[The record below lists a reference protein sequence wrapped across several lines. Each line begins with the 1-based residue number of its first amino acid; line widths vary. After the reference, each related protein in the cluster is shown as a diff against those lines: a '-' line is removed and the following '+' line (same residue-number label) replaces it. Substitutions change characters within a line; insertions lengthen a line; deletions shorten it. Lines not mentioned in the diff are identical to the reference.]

1 MHATNHA
8 SHCPRTPRALPLR
21 HCPLALALAACL
33 TAGVPTAVMAQVSAT
48 QLPTGGSIVGG
59 TGSINAASGGSQS
72 ITQTSNR
79 MALTWSAFDIGSSAT
94 VTFNQPSSNAAV
106 LNLIQGGNPTQIFG
120 NINANGQVF
129 LINTNGMIFGSTAQI
144 NVGGLVASTLGT
156 TASSF
161 MTGND
166 VLDAGGNTVALMSN
180 SGTINAAAGAVD
192 LIGGKVVNHGTITA
206 SAGNINLVG
215 ADKVTLT
222 FESGGFGVV
231 VDKALPLQ
239 LDSVAVEN
247 TGTLSAPG
255 GTITLQ
261 ARAAQ
266 GLFDQLINNSGII
279 RAAAISGVD
288 GSVSLIA
295 NGGGNVGIA
304 GSGSIDVGSGA
315 ISISTDRSVQQSG
328 VYTAGTLGGSIGGS
342 ASFSGSNRIATL
354 GMLDVGGT
362 LSLTNA
368 NGLTQTAALTVGGD
382 STFSLAGN
390 ALTLNNAANTFGGTF
405 SATGG
410 NVAVNAAGALTIGS
424 LSQSSNSALSLDA
437 GGRLTLPTTAINT
450 GSADLSLRSGDSLST
465 AAALS
470 GSNVSLTGTNG
481 ISLAHA
487 VTATGTLALT
497 SSTGAIDQTAGALTV
512 TGTSTIDAGAGAIN
526 LAGANNDFGQAI
538 SLTGAGVRVVDRT
551 TLQVASLTSA
561 GNTGIDLQ
569 AGGSLILP
577 MQSFDTG
584 SADLNLVSG
593 GGTLSTRA
601 ELRGRNVSL
610 SARDG
615 ITLNHDITSTGTLL
629 LSSSAGNINQT
640 GGLLDSGGTATAMA
654 GGTLNLGRAGNEFRD
669 SVSVSGTGITVV
681 DQTDLVVSS
690 LTSGANGA
698 VSLTAGN
705 ALTLPTQAIN
715 TGSADLTLRANGSVL
730 TSNGALTGNNVLLS
744 GRDGISLSGNL
755 TSAGTLELT
764 SSSGAIVQD
773 AGAIDATGAATV
785 DAASGIALNAAG
797 NDFRST
803 LSLSG
808 NGISVVDQNDL
819 TVSALTNGSN
829 NALSLQ
835 AGGALTL
842 PLADIDTGT
851 ANLTLRSGTR
861 LTTSG
866 VLAGNNIS
874 LTGINGITLG
884 DNVTTAGTLA
894 LTSSTGGITQTSG
907 LLDVSGAATINAGT
921 GAVTLANANN
931 DFRSGISLTGTGI
944 TVVDRNDL
952 TVSALNSGS
961 NGAVSLTAG
970 GALTLPAQVIDTG
983 SADLT
988 LRANG
993 GALTTGALAGRNL
1006 TLAGRD
1012 GVTFAQDVTSTGTL
1026 AVTTTNAAILQ
1037 SGGVFD
1043 IGGTATLNAGTGA
1056 IALGSAGND
1065 FRSGINLTGTG
1076 IAVVDQ
1082 NNLTVSSLS
1091 SGSNAAISLTAGG
1104 ALTLPAQT
1112 FNTGS
1117 ADLTLIANG
1126 GALSTAG
1133 TLSGR
1138 NITLRGRN
1146 GLTLAHDVTT
1156 SGNLQLGSDVA
1167 ITQTAGTLDVTGAAL
1182 ANAGGGTL
1190 SLSGA
1195 NNDFR
1200 SGVSLTG
1207 TGITVVDRNDLV
1219 ITALNSG
1226 SNGAVSLTAGG
1237 ALTLPAQII
1246 DTGSADL
1253 TLRANGGALTTGA
1266 LAGRNLTLTGRD
1278 GVTFAQDVTSTGT
1291 LAVTT
1296 TNAAILQNGG
1306 VFDIGGA
1313 ATLNAGT
1320 GAITLSSAGNDF
1332 RSAVNLTGTGIAI
1345 TDRSDLV
1352 VSSLSSGSNAAISLT
1367 AGGALVLPTQAL
1379 ETGSADLTLIANGG
1393 ALATGGDLSGANVL
1407 LTARDGLVLGHAVR
1421 STGTLSMQTTNANIS
1436 QSAGAITA
1444 AGSTTI
1450 NAGSGAISLTSASN
1464 DFVGL
1469 LNLSGAATQVRDSN
1483 TLTLGTLST
1492 DALTATSAGALNLGS
1507 GSVRGAL
1514 TASSGNAAITQGGA
1528 LSVFGAATLTAG
1540 SGDIV
1545 LTNSNNDFVEA
1556 LSVVGNNVDIVDRNA
1571 LAFGTVAADSLTTF
1585 AGAALDLGAGSIAN
1599 SLSAITNNG
1608 PITQD
1613 GALSVGGIV
1622 ALNAGTGGITLDSA
1636 GNAFQGALS
1645 LSGGA
1650 TRISNDAALTFGTL
1664 SVDALTATSTGAL
1677 NLGLGSVRGALT
1689 ASSGNAAITQSG
1701 ALSVGGP
1708 SSLNA
1713 GTASID
1719 LRDSGNDFGGAV
1731 TLTGGDVR
1739 LQDRNALALGL
1750 LSTGNLTA
1758 TSVGALNLGS
1768 GTVAGTL
1775 QATSTNG
1782 DISQSGALNV
1792 AGAST
1797 LDAGTGSIT
1806 LSDTNNALQGPVDLR
1821 GGATQLRNN
1830 TALTLGTIDTG
1841 ALELRSNGA
1850 LNLGS
1855 GRAASLIASSNG
1867 NAISQSGALAIAGDS
1882 SFDAGA
1888 NTIRLTNAG
1897 NDFVGAVSL
1906 SGGATEV
1913 VDASALRMGTLNTGA
1928 LTLASGGALTLGA
1941 GTVNGALAANANGA
1955 VDQNGALT
1963 VAGTSSLEAGTNAI
1977 ALIDAGNDFGGAVS
1991 LSGGDTQIFDRTAL
2005 TLGTLRTGALRA
2017 TSTGDLNLG
2026 SGTIDG
2032 ALTAQSNGGAL
2043 TQTDAL
2049 SVAGT
2054 ATLDAS
2060 SGNIALNNSANRF
2073 AGAVNLNGADVQIAG
2088 NTLTLGTLSTDA
2100 LTATSAGALNLGSG
2114 SVRGALTATSGNAAI
2129 SQGGALSVVGTATL
2143 NAGSG
2148 DIVLTDANNDFGSTV
2163 ALSGNTIALQDRNDL
2178 SIAALQSGANA
2189 AVSLVAGGGLNLPVS
2204 QIDTGTA
2211 ALTLAANGGMLAA
2224 AGPLRGGAVQLT
2236 GANGIALS
2244 NTLTAGTLNLTST
2257 NAAIIQSGGAV
2268 QVAGNT
2274 AVDAGSGAI
2283 TLDAAGNDF
2292 QGVLALRGGA
2302 TTVRDSNAL
2311 SLGTL
2316 DTGSLQV
2323 TSTGAMNLGV
2333 GLVNGD
2339 LVANTNGGVVTQSGA
2354 LTITGSTR
2362 INSSGAGITLDNA
2375 GNDFQSAVS
2384 LSGGDSRLRDRNAL
2398 ALGTL
2403 DVGALDVASTGG
2415 LDLGQGRI
2423 GGTLIARTQGGSNAA
2438 GTGFVAAAVT
2448 PLATGGAITQQ
2459 GALTVAG
2466 TSVLDAGSGAIV
2478 LTDANNDFQ
2487 GNVQA
2492 TGGSIAIVD
2501 RDVLA
2506 VSAQATD
2513 ALNLQAG
2520 TQLAS
2525 TGTLSGGSIALS
2537 GGSGVVLGH
2546 DINSAGNVALR
2557 SGGAITQ
2564 TGGSLTAGR
2573 LSGSAAGAVTLTGAN
2588 NAIAVLGDFSAQGL
2602 DVVSNR
2608 TLLVNG
2614 RVDGGASLRLRSG
2627 GELLLEGQLSGASS
2641 WLQAVAGIRQRAGS
2655 WIEAGLLSGSAGGA
2669 VVLGDAASFI
2679 DNRIGRLGN
2688 FTAGSGFS
2696 LTNAGNLLLV
2706 LANGSSYSVDAGNRP
2721 LFLSVRGDLL
2731 QDGRATLRN
2740 GTGTYAATGRIG
2752 TQDNPLYVI
2761 GSGTQTISAVGAPP
2775 AYFNA
2780 TTADGGL
2787 LDLAGTS
2794 GFNVPTSAFAARAQS
2809 SASRV
2814 VAFVDLSASGTP
2826 YRAFGLVRPGLR
2838 LPDDQQPACDA
2849 GDPDAVCSPP

>member
-120 NINANGQVF
+120 NLNANGQVF

-304 GSGSIDVGSGA
+304 GSGSIDVGNGA

-328 VYTAGTLGGSIGGS
+328 VYTAGALGGSIGGS

-368 NGLTQTAALTVGGD
+368 NGLTQTAALAVGGD
-382 STFSLAGN
+382 STFSLASN

-424 LSQSSNSALSLDA
+424 LSQSSNSALSLNA
-437 GGRLTLPTTAINT
+437 GGRLTLPTSAINT
-450 GSADLSLRSGDSLST
+450 GSADLGLRSGDSLST

-577 MQSFDTG
+577 VQSFDTG

-610 SARDG
+610 SGRDG

-669 SVSVSGTGITVV
+669 SVSLSGTGITVV

-715 TGSADLTLRANGSVL
+715 TGSADLTLRANGGVL

-744 GRDGISLSGNL
+744 GRDGISLGGNL
-755 TSAGTLELT
+755 TSAGTLELS

-819 TVSALTNGSN
+819 TVSALSSGSN
-829 NALSLQ
+829 AAVSLT
-835 AGGALTL
+835 AGGALVVPAQAFNTGS
-842 PLADIDTGT
+842 AD
-851 ANLTLRSGTR
+851 LTLIANGGT
-861 LTTSG
+861 LS
-866 VLAGNNIS
+866 
-874 LTGINGITLG
+874 
-884 DNVTTAGTLA
+884 TAGTLSGRNITLRGRDG
-894 LTSSTGGITQTSG
+894 LTLAHDVTTSG
-907 LLDVSGAATINAGT
+907 TLQLGSDVAIAQTAGTLDVTGAALANAG
-921 GAVTLANANN
+921 GGTLSLSSANN

-944 TVVDRNDL
+944 TVVDQNDL
-952 TVSALNSGS
+952 VVTALNSGS

-970 GALTLPAQVIDTG
+970 GALTLPAQV
-983 SADLT
+983 
-988 LRANG
+988 
-993 GALTTGALAGRNL
+993 
-1006 TLAGRD
+1006 
-1012 GVTFAQDVTSTGTL
+1012 
-1026 AVTTTNAAILQ
+1026 
-1037 SGGVFD
+1037 
-1043 IGGTATLNAGTGA
+1043 
-1056 IALGSAGND
+1056 
-1065 FRSGINLTGTG
+1065 
-1076 IAVVDQ
+1076 
-1082 NNLTVSSLS
+1082 
-1091 SGSNAAISLTAGG
+1091 
-1104 ALTLPAQT
+1104 
-1112 FNTGS
+1112 
-1117 ADLTLIANG
+1117 
-1126 GALSTAG
+1126 
-1133 TLSGR
+1133 
-1138 NITLRGRN
+1138 
-1146 GLTLAHDVTT
+1146 
-1156 SGNLQLGSDVA
+1156 
-1167 ITQTAGTLDVTGAAL
+1167 
-1182 ANAGGGTL
+1182 
-1190 SLSGA
+1190 
-1195 NNDFR
+1195 
-1200 SGVSLTG
+1200 
-1207 TGITVVDRNDLV
+1207 
-1219 ITALNSG
+1219 
-1226 SNGAVSLTAGG
+1226 
-1237 ALTLPAQII
+1237 I

-1306 VFDIGGA
+1306 VFDIGGTATLNAGTGAIALGSAGNDFRSGINLTGTGITVVDQNALTVSALSSGSNAAISLTAGGALTLPAQAFNTGSADLTLIANGGALSTAGTLSGRNITLRGRDGLTLAHDVTTSGTLQLGSDVAIAQTAGTLDVTGAALANAGGGTLSLSSANNDFRSGISLTGTGITLVDRNDLTVSALNSGSNGAVSLTAGGALTLAAQVIDTGSADLTLRANGGALTTGALAGRNLTLTGRDGVTFAQDVTSTGTLAVTTTNAVILQNGGVFDIGGA

-1320 GAITLSSAGNDF
+1320 GAITLDSAGNDF
-1332 RSAVNLTGTGIAI
+1332 RSGINLTGTGIAI

-1393 ALATGGDLSGANVL
+1393 ALATGGDLSGANVR

-1421 STGTLSMQTTNANIS
+1421 STGTLSMQTTNANIT

-1444 AGSTTI
+1444 AGNTTI
-1450 NAGSGAISLTSASN
+1450 NAGSGAVSLTSASN
-1464 DFVGL
+1464 DFVGP

-1492 DALTATSAGALNLGS
+1492 DALAATSAGALNLGS

-1514 TASSGNAAITQGGA
+1514 TATSGNAAITQGGA
-1528 LSVFGAATLTAG
+1528 LSVGGAATLNAG

-1556 LSVVGNNVDIVDRNA
+1556 LSVIGNNVDIVDRNA

-1608 PITQD
+1608 PITQN

-1622 ALNAGTGGITLDSA
+1622 ALNAGTGGITLGSA
-1636 GNAFQGALS
+1636 GNVFQGALS

-1650 TRISNDAALTFGTL
+1650 TRISNDTALTFGTL

-1713 GTASID
+1713 GTAIID

-1758 TSVGALNLGS
+1758 ASVGALNLGS

-1782 DISQSGALNV
+1782 EISQSGALNV

-1867 NAISQSGALAIAGDS
+1867 DAISQSGALAIAGDS

-1897 NDFVGAVSL
+1897 NDFAGAVSL

-1928 LTLASGGALTLGA
+1928 LTLASGGALTLGT
-1941 GTVNGALAANANGA
+1941 GTVNGALVANANGA

-1963 VAGTSSLEAGTNAI
+1963 VAGTSGLEAGTSAI

-1991 LSGGDTQIFDRTAL
+1991 LSGGDTQIVDRTAL

-2100 LTATSAGALNLGSG
+2100 LAATSAGALNLGSG

-2129 SQGGALSVVGTATL
+2129 IQGGALSVVGAATL
-2143 NAGSG
+2143 TAGSG
-2148 DIVLTDANNDFGSTV
+2148 DIVLTDANNDFGGTV
-2163 ALSGNTIALQDRNDL
+2163 GLSGHAIALQDRNDL

-2211 ALTLAANGGMLAA
+2211 ALTLAANGGVLAA

-2244 NTLTAGTLNLTST
+2244 NTLTAGTLTLTST
-2257 NAAIIQSGGAV
+2257 NAAITQSGGAV
-2268 QVAGNT
+2268 QVAGNA

-2292 QGVLALRGGA
+2292 QGVLALRGGG

-2333 GLVNGD
+2333 GLINGD

-2557 SGGAITQ
+2557 SGGAIIQ

-2573 LSGSAAGAVTLTGAN
+2573 LSGSAAGPVTLTGAN

-2706 LANGSSYSVDAGNRP
+2706 LANGSSYSVDAGNSP

>member
-8 SHCPRTPRALPLR
+8 SHCPRPPRALPLR

-33 TAGVPTAVMAQVSAT
+33 TASVPTAVMAQVSAT

-106 LNLIQGGNPTQIFG
+106 LNLIQSGNPTQIFG
-120 NINANGQVF
+120 NLNANGQVF

-247 TGTLSAPG
+247 NGTLSAPG

-295 NGGGNVGIA
+295 NGGANVGIA

-382 STFSLAGN
+382 SNFSLAGN

-424 LSQSSNSALSLDA
+424 LSQSSNSALSLNA

-512 TGTSTIDAGAGAIN
+512 TGTSTINAGAGAIN

-538 SLTGAGVRVVDRT
+538 SLTGAGMRVVDRT

-577 MQSFDTG
+577 VQSFDTG

-601 ELRGRNVSL
+601 DLRGRNVSL
-610 SARDG
+610 SGRDG
-615 ITLNHDITSTGTLL
+615 ITLNHDITSTGTLV

-640 GGLLDSGGTATAMA
+640 GGLLDSGGSATAMA

-681 DQTDLVVSS
+681 DQTELVVSS
-690 LTSGANGA
+690 LTGGANGA
-698 VSLTAGN
+698 VSLTAGS

-715 TGSADLTLRANGSVL
+715 TGSADLTLRANGGVL

-803 LSLSG
+803 LSVSG

-884 DNVTTAGTLA
+884 GNVITPGTLA
-894 LTSSTGGITQTSG
+894 LISSTGGITQSSG

-944 TVVDRNDL
+944 TVVDQNDL
-952 TVSALNSGS
+952 VITALNSGS

-970 GALTLPAQVIDTG
+970 GALTLPAQVIDTGSADLTLRANGGALTTDALAGRNLTLTGRDGVTFAQDVTSTGTLAVTTTNAVILQNGGVFDIGGAATLNAGTGAITLDSAGNDFRSGINLTGTGITVVDQNALTVSALSSGSNAAISLTAGGALVLPAQAFNTGSADLTLIANGGALSTAGTLSGRNITLRGRDGLTLAHDVTTSGTLQLGSDVAIAQTAGTLDVTGAALANAGGGTLSLSSANNDFRSGISLTGTGISVVDRNDLTVSSLNSGSNGAVSLTAGGALTLLAQVIDTG

-1076 IAVVDQ
+1076 IIV
-1082 NNLTVSSLS
+1082 
-1091 SGSNAAISLTAGG
+1091 
-1104 ALTLPAQT
+1104 
-1112 FNTGS
+1112 
-1117 ADLTLIANG
+1117 
-1126 GALSTAG
+1126 
-1133 TLSGR
+1133 
-1138 NITLRGRN
+1138 
-1146 GLTLAHDVTT
+1146 
-1156 SGNLQLGSDVA
+1156 
-1167 ITQTAGTLDVTGAAL
+1167 
-1182 ANAGGGTL
+1182 
-1190 SLSGA
+1190 
-1195 NNDFR
+1195 
-1200 SGVSLTG
+1200 
-1207 TGITVVDRNDLV
+1207 
-1219 ITALNSG
+1219 
-1226 SNGAVSLTAGG
+1226 
-1237 ALTLPAQII
+1237 
-1246 DTGSADL
+1246 
-1253 TLRANGGALTTGA
+1253 
-1266 LAGRNLTLTGRD
+1266 
-1278 GVTFAQDVTSTGT
+1278 
-1291 LAVTT
+1291 
-1296 TNAAILQNGG
+1296 
-1306 VFDIGGA
+1306 
-1313 ATLNAGT
+1313 
-1320 GAITLSSAGNDF
+1320 
-1332 RSAVNLTGTGIAI
+1332 

-1379 ETGSADLTLIANGG
+1379 ETGSADLTLVANGG
-1393 ALATGGDLSGANVL
+1393 ALATGGDLSGANVR
-1407 LTARDGLVLGHAVR
+1407 LTARDGLMLGHAVR
-1421 STGTLSMQTTNANIS
+1421 STGALSMQTANAAIT

-1444 AGSTTI
+1444 AGNTTI
-1450 NAGSGAISLTSASN
+1450 NAGSGAVSLTSASN

-1469 LNLSGAATQVRDSN
+1469 LNLSGGATQVRDSN

-1507 GSVRGAL
+1507 GSVHGAL
-1514 TASSGNAAITQGGA
+1514 TATSGNAAITQGGA
-1528 LSVFGAATLTAG
+1528 LSVGGTATLNAG

-1556 LSVVGNNVDIVDRNA
+1556 LSVVGSNVDIVDRNA

-1608 PITQD
+1608 PITQN

-1622 ALNAGTGGITLDSA
+1622 ALNAGAGGITLDSA

-1650 TRISNDAALTFGTL
+1650 TRISNDTALTFGTL

-1677 NLGLGSVRGALT
+1677 NLGLGSVRGVLT
-1689 ASSGNAAITQSG
+1689 ASSGNAAIIQGG

-1782 DISQSGALNV
+1782 EISQSGALNV

-1821 GGATQLRNN
+1821 GRATQLRNN

-1841 ALELRSNGA
+1841 ALQLRSNGA

-1855 GRAASLIASSNG
+1855 GRADSLIASSNG
-1867 NAISQSGALAIAGDS
+1867 NAISQSGALAIAGES
-1882 SFDAGA
+1882 AFDAGA
-1888 NTIRLTNAG
+1888 NTIRLTDAG

-1928 LTLASGGALTLGA
+1928 LTLASGGALTLGT
-1941 GTVNGALAANANGA
+1941 GTVNGALVANANGA
-1955 VDQNGALT
+1955 IDQNGALM

-1977 ALIDAGNDFGGAVS
+1977 ALTDAGNDFGGAVS
-1991 LSGGDTQIFDRTAL
+1991 LSGGDTQIVDRTAL

-2129 SQGGALSVVGTATL
+2129 TQGGALSVFGTATL
-2143 NAGSG
+2143 TAGSG

-2163 ALSGNTIALQDRNDL
+2163 ALSGNAIALQDRNDL
-2178 SIAALQSGANA
+2178 SVAALQSGANA
-2189 AVSLVAGGGLNLPVS
+2189 AVSLVAGGGLSLPVS

-2244 NTLTAGTLNLTST
+2244 NTLTAGTLTLTST
-2257 NAAIIQSGGAV
+2257 NAAITQSGGAV
-2268 QVAGNT
+2268 QVAGN
-2274 AVDAGSGAI
+2274 AVVDAGSGAI
-2283 TLDAAGNDF
+2283 ALDAAGSDF
-2292 QGVLALRGGA
+2292 QGLLALRGGA

-2333 GLVNGD
+2333 GLINGD

-2466 TSVLDAGSGAIV
+2466 TSVLDAGSGDIV

-2520 TQLAS
+2520 IQLAS

-2588 NAIAVLGDFSAQGL
+2588 NAIAALGDFSAQGL

-2706 LANGSSYSVDAGNRP
+2706 LANGSSYSVDAGNSP

>member
-1 MHATNHA
+1 
-8 SHCPRTPRALPLR
+8 
-21 HCPLALALAACL
+21 
-33 TAGVPTAVMAQVSAT
+33 
-48 QLPTGGSIVGG
+48 
-59 TGSINAASGGSQS
+59 
-72 ITQTSNR
+72 
-79 MALTWSAFDIGSSAT
+79 
-94 VTFNQPSSNAAV
+94 
-106 LNLIQGGNPTQIFG
+106 
-120 NINANGQVF
+120 
-129 LINTNGMIFGSTAQI
+129 
-144 NVGGLVASTLGT
+144 
-156 TASSF
+156 
-161 MTGND
+161 
-166 VLDAGGNTVALMSN
+166 
-180 SGTINAAAGAVD
+180 
-192 LIGGKVVNHGTITA
+192 
-206 SAGNINLVG
+206 
-215 ADKVTLT
+215 
-222 FESGGFGVV
+222 
-231 VDKALPLQ
+231 
-239 LDSVAVEN
+239 
-247 TGTLSAPG
+247 
-255 GTITLQ
+255 
-261 ARAAQ
+261 
-266 GLFDQLINNSGII
+266 
-279 RAAAISGVD
+279 
-288 GSVSLIA
+288 
-295 NGGGNVGIA
+295 
-304 GSGSIDVGSGA
+304 
-315 ISISTDRSVQQSG
+315 
-328 VYTAGTLGGSIGGS
+328 
-342 ASFSGSNRIATL
+342 
-354 GMLDVGGT
+354 
-362 LSLTNA
+362 
-368 NGLTQTAALTVGGD
+368 
-382 STFSLAGN
+382 
-390 ALTLNNAANTFGGTF
+390 
-405 SATGG
+405 
-410 NVAVNAAGALTIGS
+410 
-424 LSQSSNSALSLDA
+424 
-437 GGRLTLPTTAINT
+437 
-450 GSADLSLRSGDSLST
+450 
-465 AAALS
+465 
-470 GSNVSLTGTNG
+470 
-481 ISLAHA
+481 
-487 VTATGTLALT
+487 
-497 SSTGAIDQTAGALTV
+497 
-512 TGTSTIDAGAGAIN
+512 
-526 LAGANNDFGQAI
+526 
-538 SLTGAGVRVVDRT
+538 
-551 TLQVASLTSA
+551 
-561 GNTGIDLQ
+561 
-569 AGGSLILP
+569 
-577 MQSFDTG
+577 
-584 SADLNLVSG
+584 
-593 GGTLSTRA
+593 
-601 ELRGRNVSL
+601 
-610 SARDG
+610 
-615 ITLNHDITSTGTLL
+615 
-629 LSSSAGNINQT
+629 
-640 GGLLDSGGTATAMA
+640 
-654 GGTLNLGRAGNEFRD
+654 
-669 SVSVSGTGITVV
+669 
-681 DQTDLVVSS
+681 
-690 LTSGANGA
+690 
-698 VSLTAGN
+698 
-705 ALTLPTQAIN
+705 
-715 TGSADLTLRANGSVL
+715 
-730 TSNGALTGNNVLLS
+730 
-744 GRDGISLSGNL
+744 
-755 TSAGTLELT
+755 
-764 SSSGAIVQD
+764 
-773 AGAIDATGAATV
+773 
-785 DAASGIALNAAG
+785 
-797 NDFRST
+797 
-803 LSLSG
+803 
-808 NGISVVDQNDL
+808 
-819 TVSALTNGSN
+819 
-829 NALSLQ
+829 
-835 AGGALTL
+835 
-842 PLADIDTGT
+842 
-851 ANLTLRSGTR
+851 
-861 LTTSG
+861 
-866 VLAGNNIS
+866 
-874 LTGINGITLG
+874 
-884 DNVTTAGTLA
+884 
-894 LTSSTGGITQTSG
+894 
-907 LLDVSGAATINAGT
+907 
-921 GAVTLANANN
+921 
-931 DFRSGISLTGTGI
+931 
-944 TVVDRNDL
+944 
-952 TVSALNSGS
+952 
-961 NGAVSLTAG
+961 
-970 GALTLPAQVIDTG
+970 
-983 SADLT
+983 
-988 LRANG
+988 
-993 GALTTGALAGRNL
+993 
-1006 TLAGRD
+1006 
-1012 GVTFAQDVTSTGTL
+1012 
-1026 AVTTTNAAILQ
+1026 
-1037 SGGVFD
+1037 
-1043 IGGTATLNAGTGA
+1043 
-1056 IALGSAGND
+1056 
-1065 FRSGINLTGTG
+1065 
-1076 IAVVDQ
+1076 
-1082 NNLTVSSLS
+1082 
-1091 SGSNAAISLTAGG
+1091 
-1104 ALTLPAQT
+1104 
-1112 FNTGS
+1112 
-1117 ADLTLIANG
+1117 
-1126 GALSTAG
+1126 
-1133 TLSGR
+1133 
-1138 NITLRGRN
+1138 
-1146 GLTLAHDVTT
+1146 
-1156 SGNLQLGSDVA
+1156 
-1167 ITQTAGTLDVTGAAL
+1167 
-1182 ANAGGGTL
+1182 
-1190 SLSGA
+1190 
-1195 NNDFR
+1195 
-1200 SGVSLTG
+1200 
-1207 TGITVVDRNDLV
+1207 
-1219 ITALNSG
+1219 
-1226 SNGAVSLTAGG
+1226 
-1237 ALTLPAQII
+1237 TLPAQII

>member
-33 TAGVPTAVMAQVSAT
+33 TAGVPTAVLAQVSAT

-106 LNLIQGGNPTQIFG
+106 LNLIQSGNPTQIFG
-120 NINANGQVF
+120 NLNANGQVF

-192 LIGGKVVNHGTITA
+192 LIGGKVVNHGIITA

-247 TGTLSAPG
+247 NGTLSAPG

-295 NGGGNVGIA
+295 NGGANVGIA
-304 GSGSIDVGSGA
+304 GSGSIDVGNGA

-328 VYTAGTLGGSIGGS
+328 VYTAGALGGSIGGS

-382 STFSLAGN
+382 STFSLASN

-424 LSQSSNSALSLDA
+424 LSQSSNSTLSLDA
-437 GGRLTLPTTAINT
+437 GGRLTLPTTAIDT

-577 MQSFDTG
+577 VQSFDTG

-842 PLADIDTGT
+842 PLADIDTGA

-884 DNVTTAGTLA
+884 GNVITPGTLA
-894 LTSSTGGITQTSG
+894 LISSTGGITQSSG

-944 TVVDRNDL
+944 TVVDQNDL
-952 TVSALNSGS
+952 VVTALNSGS

-970 GALTLPAQVIDTG
+970 GALTLPAQV
-983 SADLT
+983 
-988 LRANG
+988 
-993 GALTTGALAGRNL
+993 
-1006 TLAGRD
+1006 
-1012 GVTFAQDVTSTGTL
+1012 
-1026 AVTTTNAAILQ
+1026 
-1037 SGGVFD
+1037 
-1043 IGGTATLNAGTGA
+1043 
-1056 IALGSAGND
+1056 
-1065 FRSGINLTGTG
+1065 
-1076 IAVVDQ
+1076 
-1082 NNLTVSSLS
+1082 
-1091 SGSNAAISLTAGG
+1091 
-1104 ALTLPAQT
+1104 
-1112 FNTGS
+1112 
-1117 ADLTLIANG
+1117 
-1126 GALSTAG
+1126 
-1133 TLSGR
+1133 
-1138 NITLRGRN
+1138 
-1146 GLTLAHDVTT
+1146 
-1156 SGNLQLGSDVA
+1156 
-1167 ITQTAGTLDVTGAAL
+1167 
-1182 ANAGGGTL
+1182 
-1190 SLSGA
+1190 
-1195 NNDFR
+1195 
-1200 SGVSLTG
+1200 
-1207 TGITVVDRNDLV
+1207 
-1219 ITALNSG
+1219 
-1226 SNGAVSLTAGG
+1226 
-1237 ALTLPAQII
+1237 I

-1306 VFDIGGA
+1306 VLDIGGTATLNAGTGAIALGSAGNDFRSAVNLTGTGITVVDQNALTVSALSSGSNAAISLTAGGALTLPAQAFNTGSADLTLIANGGALSTAGTLSGRNITLRGRDGLTLAHDVTTSGNLQLGSDVAIAQTAGTLDVTGAALANAGGGTISLSSAGNDFRSGISLTGTGITLVDRNDLTVSALNSGSNGAVSLTAGGALTLPAQIIDTGSADLTLRANGGALTTGALAGRNLTLTGRDGVTFGQDVTSTGTLAVTTTNAAILQNGGVFDIGGA

-1320 GAITLSSAGNDF
+1320 GAITLDSAGNDF
-1332 RSAVNLTGTGIAI
+1332 RSGINLTGTGITV

-1367 AGGALVLPTQAL
+1367 AGGALALPTQAL
-1379 ETGSADLTLIANGG
+1379 ETGSADLTLVANGG
-1393 ALATGGDLSGANVL
+1393 ALATGGDLSGANVR

-1421 STGTLSMQTTNANIS
+1421 SSGALNMQTTNANIT

-1444 AGSTTI
+1444 AGNTTI
-1450 NAGSGAISLTSASN
+1450 NAGSGAVSLTSASN
-1464 DFVGL
+1464 DFVGP
-1469 LNLSGAATQVRDSN
+1469 LN
-1483 TLTLGTLST
+1483 
-1492 DALTATSAGALNLGS
+1492 
-1507 GSVRGAL
+1507 
-1514 TASSGNAAITQGGA
+1514 
-1528 LSVFGAATLTAG
+1528 
-1540 SGDIV
+1540 
-1545 LTNSNNDFVEA
+1545 
-1556 LSVVGNNVDIVDRNA
+1556 
-1571 LAFGTVAADSLTTF
+1571 
-1585 AGAALDLGAGSIAN
+1585 
-1599 SLSAITNNG
+1599 
-1608 PITQD
+1608 
-1613 GALSVGGIV
+1613 
-1622 ALNAGTGGITLDSA
+1622 
-1636 GNAFQGALS
+1636 

-1650 TRISNDAALTFGTL
+1650 TQ
-1664 SVDALTATSTGAL
+1664 
-1677 NLGLGSVRGALT
+1677 VR
-1689 ASSGNAAITQSG
+1689 AS
-1701 ALSVGGP
+1701 
-1708 SSLNA
+1708 
-1713 GTASID
+1713 
-1719 LRDSGNDFGGAV
+1719 
-1731 TLTGGDVR
+1731 
-1739 LQDRNALALGL
+1739 
-1750 LSTGNLTA
+1750 
-1758 TSVGALNLGS
+1758 
-1768 GTVAGTL
+1768 
-1775 QATSTNG
+1775 
-1782 DISQSGALNV
+1782 
-1792 AGAST
+1792 
-1797 LDAGTGSIT
+1797 
-1806 LSDTNNALQGPVDLR
+1806 
-1821 GGATQLRNN
+1821 
-1830 TALTLGTIDTG
+1830 
-1841 ALELRSNGA
+1841 
-1850 LNLGS
+1850 
-1855 GRAASLIASSNG
+1855 
-1867 NAISQSGALAIAGDS
+1867 
-1882 SFDAGA
+1882 
-1888 NTIRLTNAG
+1888 
-1897 NDFVGAVSL
+1897 
-1906 SGGATEV
+1906 
-1913 VDASALRMGTLNTGA
+1913 
-1928 LTLASGGALTLGA
+1928 
-1941 GTVNGALAANANGA
+1941 
-1955 VDQNGALT
+1955 
-1963 VAGTSSLEAGTNAI
+1963 
-1977 ALIDAGNDFGGAVS
+1977 
-1991 LSGGDTQIFDRTAL
+1991 
-2005 TLGTLRTGALRA
+2005 
-2017 TSTGDLNLG
+2017 
-2026 SGTIDG
+2026 
-2032 ALTAQSNGGAL
+2032 
-2043 TQTDAL
+2043 
-2049 SVAGT
+2049 
-2054 ATLDAS
+2054 
-2060 SGNIALNNSANRF
+2060 
-2073 AGAVNLNGADVQIAG
+2073 

-2403 DVGALDVASTGG
+2403 DVGALDVTSTGG

-2423 GGTLIARTQGGSNAA
+2423 GGTLMARTQGGSNAA
-2438 GTGFVAAAVT
+2438 GTGFVAAAVA

-2478 LTDANNDFQ
+2478 LTDAGNDFQ

-2492 TGGSIAIVD
+2492 TGGSIAIAD
-2501 RDVLA
+2501 RDALA
-2506 VSAQATD
+2506 VTAQATD

-2602 DVVSNR
+2602 DVASNR

>member
-295 NGGGNVGIA
+295 NGGANVGIA

-382 STFSLAGN
+382 SNFSLAGN

-424 LSQSSNSALSLDA
+424 LSQPSNSALSLNA
-437 GGRLTLPTTAINT
+437 GGRLTLPTSAINT

-561 GNTGIDLQ
+561 GNTAIDLQ

-577 MQSFDTG
+577 VQSFNTG

-601 ELRGRNVSL
+601 DLRGRNVSL
-610 SARDG
+610 SGRDG

-715 TGSADLTLRANGSVL
+715 TGSADLTLRANGGVL

-773 AGAIDATGAATV
+773 AGAIDATGATTV

-803 LSLSG
+803 LSLIG

-842 PLADIDTGT
+842 PLAGIDTGT

-894 LTSSTGGITQTSG
+894 LISSTGGITQSSG

-1006 TLAGRD
+1006 TLTGRD

-1037 SGGVFD
+1037 NGGVLD
-1043 IGGTATLNAGTGA
+1043 IGGTAALNAGTGT
-1056 IALGSAGND
+1056 ITLDSAGND
-1065 FRSGINLTGTG
+1065 FRSAVNLTGTG
-1076 IAVVDQ
+1076 ITVVDQ
-1082 NNLTVSSLS
+1082 NNLTVSALS
-1091 SGSNAAISLTAGG
+1091 SGSNAAVSLTAGG
-1104 ALTLPAQT
+1104 ALVLPAQA

-1126 GALSTAG
+1126 GTLSTAG

-1138 NITLRGRN
+1138 NITLRARD
-1146 GLTLAHDVTT
+1146 GLTVGHDVTT

-1167 ITQTAGTLDVTGAAL
+1167 IAQTAGTLDVTGAAL

-1306 VFDIGGA
+1306 VLDIGGTA
-1313 ATLNAGT
+1313 ALNAGT
-1320 GAITLSSAGNDF
+1320 GTITLDSAGNDF
-1332 RSAVNLTGTGIAI
+1332 RSAVNLTGTGI
-1345 TDRSDLV
+1345 TVVDQNDLT

-1367 AGGALVLPTQAL
+1367 AGGALALPTQAL
-1379 ETGSADLTLIANGG
+1379 ETGSADLTLVANGG
-1393 ALATGGDLSGANVL
+1393 ALATGGDLSGANVR

-1421 STGTLSMQTTNANIS
+1421 STGAFSMQTTNANIT

-1444 AGSTTI
+1444 AGNTTI
-1450 NAGSGAISLTSASN
+1450 NAGSGAVSLTSASN

-1469 LNLSGAATQVRDSN
+1469 LNLSGGATQVRDS
-1483 TLTLGTLST
+1483 
-1492 DALTATSAGALNLGS
+1492 
-1507 GSVRGAL
+1507 
-1514 TASSGNAAITQGGA
+1514 
-1528 LSVFGAATLTAG
+1528 
-1540 SGDIV
+1540 
-1545 LTNSNNDFVEA
+1545 
-1556 LSVVGNNVDIVDRNA
+1556 
-1571 LAFGTVAADSLTTF
+1571 
-1585 AGAALDLGAGSIAN
+1585 
-1599 SLSAITNNG
+1599 
-1608 PITQD
+1608 
-1613 GALSVGGIV
+1613 
-1622 ALNAGTGGITLDSA
+1622 
-1636 GNAFQGALS
+1636 
-1645 LSGGA
+1645 
-1650 TRISNDAALTFGTL
+1650 
-1664 SVDALTATSTGAL
+1664 
-1677 NLGLGSVRGALT
+1677 
-1689 ASSGNAAITQSG
+1689 
-1701 ALSVGGP
+1701 
-1708 SSLNA
+1708 
-1713 GTASID
+1713 
-1719 LRDSGNDFGGAV
+1719 
-1731 TLTGGDVR
+1731 
-1739 LQDRNALALGL
+1739 
-1750 LSTGNLTA
+1750 
-1758 TSVGALNLGS
+1758 
-1768 GTVAGTL
+1768 
-1775 QATSTNG
+1775 
-1782 DISQSGALNV
+1782 
-1792 AGAST
+1792 
-1797 LDAGTGSIT
+1797 
-1806 LSDTNNALQGPVDLR
+1806 
-1821 GGATQLRNN
+1821 
-1830 TALTLGTIDTG
+1830 
-1841 ALELRSNGA
+1841 
-1850 LNLGS
+1850 
-1855 GRAASLIASSNG
+1855 
-1867 NAISQSGALAIAGDS
+1867 
-1882 SFDAGA
+1882 
-1888 NTIRLTNAG
+1888 
-1897 NDFVGAVSL
+1897 
-1906 SGGATEV
+1906 
-1913 VDASALRMGTLNTGA
+1913 
-1928 LTLASGGALTLGA
+1928 
-1941 GTVNGALAANANGA
+1941 
-1955 VDQNGALT
+1955 
-1963 VAGTSSLEAGTNAI
+1963 
-1977 ALIDAGNDFGGAVS
+1977 
-1991 LSGGDTQIFDRTAL
+1991 
-2005 TLGTLRTGALRA
+2005 
-2017 TSTGDLNLG
+2017 
-2026 SGTIDG
+2026 
-2032 ALTAQSNGGAL
+2032 
-2043 TQTDAL
+2043 
-2049 SVAGT
+2049 
-2054 ATLDAS
+2054 
-2060 SGNIALNNSANRF
+2060 
-2073 AGAVNLNGADVQIAG
+2073 

-2339 LVANTNGGVVTQSGA
+2339 LVANTNGGVVTQRGA

-2696 LTNAGNLLLV
+2696 LTNAGNLVLV
-2706 LANGSSYSVDAGNRP
+2706 LANGSSYSVDAGNSP

>member
-33 TAGVPTAVMAQVSAT
+33 TAGVPTAVLAQVSAT

-120 NINANGQVF
+120 NLNANGQVF

-295 NGGGNVGIA
+295 NGGANVGIA

-328 VYTAGTLGGSIGGS
+328 VYTAGALGGSIGGS

-368 NGLTQTAALTVGGD
+368 SGLTQTAALTVGGD

-437 GGRLTLPTTAINT
+437 GGRLTLPTSAINT

-538 SLTGAGVRVVDRT
+538 SLTGAGMRVVDRT

-561 GNTGIDLQ
+561 GNTAIDLQ

-577 MQSFDTG
+577 VQSFNTG

-610 SARDG
+610 SGRDG

-690 LTSGANGA
+690 LTSGANDA

-715 TGSADLTLRANGSVL
+715 TGSADLTLRANGGVL

-744 GRDGISLSGNL
+744 GRDGISLGGNL

-842 PLADIDTGT
+842 PLAGIDTGT

-866 VLAGNNIS
+866 VLAGNTIS

-894 LTSSTGGITQTSG
+894 LTSSTGGITQSSG

-931 DFRSGISLTGTGI
+931 DFRSGISLSGTGI
-944 TVVDRNDL
+944 TVVD
-952 TVSALNSGS
+952 
-961 NGAVSLTAG
+961 
-970 GALTLPAQVIDTG
+970 Q
-983 SADLT
+983 
-988 LRANG
+988 
-993 GALTTGALAGRNL
+993 
-1006 TLAGRD
+1006 
-1012 GVTFAQDVTSTGTL
+1012 
-1026 AVTTTNAAILQ
+1026 
-1037 SGGVFD
+1037 
-1043 IGGTATLNAGTGA
+1043 
-1056 IALGSAGND
+1056 
-1065 FRSGINLTGTG
+1065 
-1076 IAVVDQ
+1076 
-1082 NNLTVSSLS
+1082 
-1091 SGSNAAISLTAGG
+1091 
-1104 ALTLPAQT
+1104 
-1112 FNTGS
+1112 
-1117 ADLTLIANG
+1117 
-1126 GALSTAG
+1126 
-1133 TLSGR
+1133 
-1138 NITLRGRN
+1138 
-1146 GLTLAHDVTT
+1146 
-1156 SGNLQLGSDVA
+1156 
-1167 ITQTAGTLDVTGAAL
+1167 
-1182 ANAGGGTL
+1182 
-1190 SLSGA
+1190 
-1195 NNDFR
+1195 
-1200 SGVSLTG
+1200 
-1207 TGITVVDRNDLV
+1207 NDLV

-1266 LAGRNLTLTGRD
+1266 LAGRNLTLAGRDGVTFAQDVTSTGTLAVTTTNAAILQNGGVLDIGSAATLNAGTGTITLDSAGNDFRSGINLTGTGITVVDQNNLTVSALSSGSNAAISLTAGGALVLPAQAFNTGSVDLTLIANGGALSTAGTLSGRNITLRARDSLTLAHDVTTSGTLQLGSDVAIAQTAGKLDVTGAALANAGGGTLSLSSAGNDFRSGISLIGTGITVVDQNDLVVTALNSGSNGAVSLTAGGALTLPAQIIDTGSADLTLLANGGALITGALAGRNLTLTGRD

-1306 VFDIGGA
+1306 VFDIGGTA
-1313 ATLNAGT
+1313 ALNAGT
-1320 GAITLSSAGNDF
+1320 GAIALGSAGNDF
-1332 RSAVNLTGTGIAI
+1332 RSGINLTGTGITV

-1379 ETGSADLTLIANGG
+1379 QTGSADLTLVANGG
-1393 ALATGGDLSGANVL
+1393 ALATGGDLSGANVR

-1421 STGTLSMQTTNANIS
+1421 STGTLSMQTTNANIT

-1469 LNLSGAATQVRDSN
+1469 LNLSGGATQVRDSN

-1514 TASSGNAAITQGGA
+1514 TATSGNAAITQGGA
-1528 LSVFGAATLTAG
+1528 LSVGGAATLT
-1540 SGDIV
+1540 
-1545 LTNSNNDFVEA
+1545 
-1556 LSVVGNNVDIVDRNA
+1556 
-1571 LAFGTVAADSLTTF
+1571 
-1585 AGAALDLGAGSIAN
+1585 
-1599 SLSAITNNG
+1599 
-1608 PITQD
+1608 
-1613 GALSVGGIV
+1613 
-1622 ALNAGTGGITLDSA
+1622 
-1636 GNAFQGALS
+1636 
-1645 LSGGA
+1645 
-1650 TRISNDAALTFGTL
+1650 
-1664 SVDALTATSTGAL
+1664 
-1677 NLGLGSVRGALT
+1677 
-1689 ASSGNAAITQSG
+1689 
-1701 ALSVGGP
+1701 
-1708 SSLNA
+1708 
-1713 GTASID
+1713 
-1719 LRDSGNDFGGAV
+1719 
-1731 TLTGGDVR
+1731 
-1739 LQDRNALALGL
+1739 
-1750 LSTGNLTA
+1750 
-1758 TSVGALNLGS
+1758 
-1768 GTVAGTL
+1768 
-1775 QATSTNG
+1775 
-1782 DISQSGALNV
+1782 
-1792 AGAST
+1792 
-1797 LDAGTGSIT
+1797 
-1806 LSDTNNALQGPVDLR
+1806 
-1821 GGATQLRNN
+1821 
-1830 TALTLGTIDTG
+1830 
-1841 ALELRSNGA
+1841 
-1850 LNLGS
+1850 
-1855 GRAASLIASSNG
+1855 
-1867 NAISQSGALAIAGDS
+1867 
-1882 SFDAGA
+1882 
-1888 NTIRLTNAG
+1888 
-1897 NDFVGAVSL
+1897 
-1906 SGGATEV
+1906 
-1913 VDASALRMGTLNTGA
+1913 
-1928 LTLASGGALTLGA
+1928 
-1941 GTVNGALAANANGA
+1941 
-1955 VDQNGALT
+1955 
-1963 VAGTSSLEAGTNAI
+1963 
-1977 ALIDAGNDFGGAVS
+1977 
-1991 LSGGDTQIFDRTAL
+1991 
-2005 TLGTLRTGALRA
+2005 
-2017 TSTGDLNLG
+2017 
-2026 SGTIDG
+2026 
-2032 ALTAQSNGGAL
+2032 
-2043 TQTDAL
+2043 
-2049 SVAGT
+2049 
-2054 ATLDAS
+2054 
-2060 SGNIALNNSANRF
+2060 
-2073 AGAVNLNGADVQIAG
+2073 
-2088 NTLTLGTLSTDA
+2088 
-2100 LTATSAGALNLGSG
+2100 
-2114 SVRGALTATSGNAAI
+2114 
-2129 SQGGALSVVGTATL
+2129 
-2143 NAGSG
+2143 AGSG
-2148 DIVLTDANNDFGSTV
+2148 DIVLTDANNDFGGTV
-2163 ALSGNTIALQDRNDL
+2163 ALSGNAIALQDRNDL
-2178 SIAALQSGANA
+2178 SVAALQSGANA

-2211 ALTLAANGGMLAA
+2211 ALTLAANGGVLAA

-2244 NTLTAGTLNLTST
+2244 NTLTARTLTLTST
-2257 NAAIIQSGGAV
+2257 NAAITQSGGAV

-2274 AVDAGSGAI
+2274 VVDAGSGAI
-2283 TLDAAGNDF
+2283 TLEAAGNDF
-2292 QGVLALRGGA
+2292 QGLLALRGGA

-2333 GLVNGD
+2333 GLINGD
-2339 LVANTNGGVVTQSGA
+2339 LVANTNGGVVTQRGA

-2415 LDLGQGRI
+2415 LDLGQGRV

-2478 LTDANNDFQ
+2478 LTDAGNDFQ

-2501 RDVLA
+2501 RDALA

-2513 ALNLQAG
+2513 SLNLQAG

-2564 TGGSLTAGR
+2564 AGGSLTAGR

-2588 NAIAVLGDFSAQGL
+2588 NAIAALGDFSAQGL
-2602 DVVSNR
+2602 DVASNR

-2706 LANGSSYSVDAGNRP
+2706 LANGSSYSVDAGNSP

>member
-106 LNLIQGGNPTQIFG
+106 LNLIQSGNPTQIFG

-304 GSGSIDVGSGA
+304 GSGSIDVGNGA

-328 VYTAGTLGGSIGGS
+328 VYTAGALGGSIGGS

-382 STFSLAGN
+382 STFSLASN

-424 LSQSSNSALSLDA
+424 LSQSSNSTLSLDA
-437 GGRLTLPTTAINT
+437 GGRLTLPTTAIDT

-577 MQSFDTG
+577 VQSFDTG

-715 TGSADLTLRANGSVL
+715 TGTADLTLRANGGVL

-884 DNVTTAGTLA
+884 GNVITPGTLA
-894 LTSSTGGITQTSG
+894 LISSTGGITQSSG

-970 GALTLPAQVIDTG
+970 GALTLPAQVVDTGSADLTLRANGGALTTGALAGRNLTLTGRDGVTFAQDVTSTGTFAVTTTNAAILQNGGVFDIGGAATLNAGTGAIALGSAGNDFRSAVNLTGTGITVVDQNNLTVSALSSGSNAAVSLTAGGALVLPAQAFNTGSADLTLIANGGTLSTAGTLSGRNITLRARDGLTVGHDVTTSGTLQLGSDVAIAQTAGTLDVTGAALANAGGGTLSLSSANNDFRSGISLTGTGITLVDRNDLTVSALNSGSNGAVSLTAGGALALPAQVIDTG

-1006 TLAGRD
+1006 TLSGRD

-1076 IAVVDQ
+1076 ITVVDQ

-1104 ALTLPAQT
+1104 AL
-1112 FNTGS
+1112 
-1117 ADLTLIANG
+1117 
-1126 GALSTAG
+1126 
-1133 TLSGR
+1133 
-1138 NITLRGRN
+1138 
-1146 GLTLAHDVTT
+1146 
-1156 SGNLQLGSDVA
+1156 
-1167 ITQTAGTLDVTGAAL
+1167 
-1182 ANAGGGTL
+1182 
-1190 SLSGA
+1190 
-1195 NNDFR
+1195 
-1200 SGVSLTG
+1200 
-1207 TGITVVDRNDLV
+1207 
-1219 ITALNSG
+1219 
-1226 SNGAVSLTAGG
+1226 
-1237 ALTLPAQII
+1237 
-1246 DTGSADL
+1246 
-1253 TLRANGGALTTGA
+1253 
-1266 LAGRNLTLTGRD
+1266 
-1278 GVTFAQDVTSTGT
+1278 
-1291 LAVTT
+1291 
-1296 TNAAILQNGG
+1296 
-1306 VFDIGGA
+1306 
-1313 ATLNAGT
+1313 
-1320 GAITLSSAGNDF
+1320 
-1332 RSAVNLTGTGIAI
+1332 
-1345 TDRSDLV
+1345 
-1352 VSSLSSGSNAAISLT
+1352 
-1367 AGGALVLPTQAL
+1367 VLPTQAL
-1379 ETGSADLTLIANGG
+1379 QTGSADLTLIANGG
-1393 ALATGGDLSGANVL
+1393 ALATGGDLSGANVRL
-1407 LTARDGLVLGHAVR
+1407 IARDGLVLGHAVR

-1450 NAGSGAISLTSASN
+1450 NAGSGAISLSSASN
-1464 DFVGL
+1464 DFVGP

-1514 TASSGNAAITQGGA
+1514 TATSGNAAIIQGGA
-1528 LSVFGAATLTAG
+1528 LSVGGAATLT
-1540 SGDIV
+1540 
-1545 LTNSNNDFVEA
+1545 
-1556 LSVVGNNVDIVDRNA
+1556 
-1571 LAFGTVAADSLTTF
+1571 
-1585 AGAALDLGAGSIAN
+1585 
-1599 SLSAITNNG
+1599 
-1608 PITQD
+1608 
-1613 GALSVGGIV
+1613 
-1622 ALNAGTGGITLDSA
+1622 
-1636 GNAFQGALS
+1636 
-1645 LSGGA
+1645 
-1650 TRISNDAALTFGTL
+1650 
-1664 SVDALTATSTGAL
+1664 
-1677 NLGLGSVRGALT
+1677 
-1689 ASSGNAAITQSG
+1689 
-1701 ALSVGGP
+1701 
-1708 SSLNA
+1708 
-1713 GTASID
+1713 
-1719 LRDSGNDFGGAV
+1719 
-1731 TLTGGDVR
+1731 
-1739 LQDRNALALGL
+1739 
-1750 LSTGNLTA
+1750 
-1758 TSVGALNLGS
+1758 
-1768 GTVAGTL
+1768 
-1775 QATSTNG
+1775 
-1782 DISQSGALNV
+1782 
-1792 AGAST
+1792 
-1797 LDAGTGSIT
+1797 
-1806 LSDTNNALQGPVDLR
+1806 
-1821 GGATQLRNN
+1821 
-1830 TALTLGTIDTG
+1830 
-1841 ALELRSNGA
+1841 
-1850 LNLGS
+1850 
-1855 GRAASLIASSNG
+1855 
-1867 NAISQSGALAIAGDS
+1867 
-1882 SFDAGA
+1882 
-1888 NTIRLTNAG
+1888 
-1897 NDFVGAVSL
+1897 
-1906 SGGATEV
+1906 
-1913 VDASALRMGTLNTGA
+1913 
-1928 LTLASGGALTLGA
+1928 
-1941 GTVNGALAANANGA
+1941 
-1955 VDQNGALT
+1955 
-1963 VAGTSSLEAGTNAI
+1963 
-1977 ALIDAGNDFGGAVS
+1977 
-1991 LSGGDTQIFDRTAL
+1991 
-2005 TLGTLRTGALRA
+2005 
-2017 TSTGDLNLG
+2017 
-2026 SGTIDG
+2026 
-2032 ALTAQSNGGAL
+2032 
-2043 TQTDAL
+2043 
-2049 SVAGT
+2049 
-2054 ATLDAS
+2054 
-2060 SGNIALNNSANRF
+2060 
-2073 AGAVNLNGADVQIAG
+2073 
-2088 NTLTLGTLSTDA
+2088 
-2100 LTATSAGALNLGSG
+2100 
-2114 SVRGALTATSGNAAI
+2114 
-2129 SQGGALSVVGTATL
+2129 
-2143 NAGSG
+2143 AGSG

-2211 ALTLAANGGMLAA
+2211 ALTLAANGGVLAA

-2244 NTLTAGTLNLTST
+2244 NTLTAGTLTLTST
-2257 NAAIIQSGGAV
+2257 NAAITQSGGAV

-2333 GLVNGD
+2333 GLINGD

-2466 TSVLDAGSGAIV
+2466 TSVLDADSGAIV

-2557 SGGAITQ
+2557 SGGAIIQ